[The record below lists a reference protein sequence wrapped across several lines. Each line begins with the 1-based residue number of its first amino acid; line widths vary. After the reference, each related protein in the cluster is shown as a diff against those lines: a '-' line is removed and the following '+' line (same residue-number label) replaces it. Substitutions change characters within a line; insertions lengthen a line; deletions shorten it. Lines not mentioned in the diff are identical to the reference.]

1 MAQARNLTQ
10 VDAMLNLAKLNESD
24 VKKESV
30 ILHFIPQIIDSKEV
44 KLIEVSKDILEY
56 INSGETLYVKG
67 GETENIVICSN
78 DATFELKEAE
88 TSNSLLVM
96 PSLLEASVVE
106 TCNGRKL
113 KSQLVFILNLS
124 EKNFYGQ

>member
-1 MAQARNLTQ
+1 MAQARNLTL

-56 INSGETLYVKG
+56 INSGETYVLHWFSY
-67 GETENIVICSN
+67 TN
-78 DATFELKEAE
+78 
-88 TSNSLLVM
+88 
-96 PSLLEASVVE
+96 P
-106 TCNGRKL
+106 RK
-113 KSQLVFILNLS
+113 
-124 EKNFYGQ
+124 